1 MKFSIAL
8 ATTAAILSVAS
19 AVPVYLE
26 RRDPVYLERRGA
38 GARSASVRRGA
49 LDEALP
55 TKRGVLTRDE
65 HDHHDDHIDF
75 HHLSHDEEKALYQTG
90 DYYPELFSEEAYD
103 HKAEH
108 KSEEKHD
115 DKHDEHD
122 DKHDEHDDHEQEEH

>member
-38 GARSASVRRGA
+38 GASVRRGV
-49 LDEALP
+49 LDEALS

-65 HDHHDDHIDF
+65 HDV
-75 HHLSHDEEKALYQTG
+75 S
-90 DYYPELFSEEAYD
+90 
-103 HKAEH
+103 
-108 KSEEKHD
+108 
-115 DKHDEHD
+115 
-122 DKHDEHDDHEQEEH
+122 